1 MQLGTRDGA
10 AKPLETTIRPVLPV
24 DLGRTLSPLR
34 HGRGDPTIGVD
45 RFGAW
50 WRATRTPLGTVAIR
64 VEDLKGRIRVTA
76 WGPGATWAVET
87 APEVLGCRDSLEG
100 FDPPPGLIRDLHRH
114 QPGLRIIRSGAVF
127 ECMLPTILE
136 QKVISSTARAAYR
149 GIVREWSERAP
160 GPFPLLLPPDPRVI
174 AGTPYFEF
182 HRFGVE
188 MKRANIARRA
198 ALHARRVEQTLSMGL
213 ADAHRIM
220 QAIPGVGPWTSAKVA
235 MVAHGD
241 ADAVPVGDY
250 HIPHTVAWALAGEAR
265 GTDARMLELLEPY
278 RGHRGR
284 VIRLLVGAGIGAPR
298 FGPKMPIRS
307 FERT

>member
-1 MQLGTRDGA
+1 MRTRDA
-10 AKPLETTIRPVLPV
+10 ASRPLETTIRPSLPV
-24 DLGRTLSPLR
+24 DLGRTLWPLR
-34 HGRGDPTIGVD
+34 HGRGDPRIAVE
-45 RFGAW
+45 RSGAW
-50 WRATRTPLGTVAIR
+50 WRATRTPLGPAATR
-64 VEDLKGRIRVTA
+64 VERLDGQIRVTA
-76 WGPGATWAVET
+76 WGPGAAWAVET
-87 APEVLGCRDSLEG
+87 APEVLGCRDSLDG

-114 QPGLRIIRSGAVF
+114 HPGLRITRSRAVF
-127 ECMLPTILE
+127 ESLLPTILE

-149 GIVREWSERAP
+149 GIVRAWGEAAP
-160 GPFPLLLPPDPRVI
+160 GPYPLLLPPDPRVI
-174 AGTPYFEF
+174 ARTPYFEF

-188 MKRANIARRA
+188 MKRANIARGA
-198 ALHARRVEQTLSMGL
+198 ASRARRVEETLSMIPAEARRTL
-213 ADAHRIM
+213 